1 MTDSIFSLSNNIA
14 LVTGA
19 SQGLGFEIAK
29 GFWEAGA
36 HVILNG
42 RSQPRLETAIHQISE
57 TGDRLTSLPF
67 DVSDAQAV
75 EAAFQTLQTN
85 YGRLDILVN
94 NVGIRDRRS
103 LQEFD
108 IDAIDKMWQVNL
120 RGPML
125 LAQQAAQ
132 MMIEQEYGRIINLTS
147 IAGFISNANDTV
159 YTTMKGGL
167 TALTRA
173 LAADLGPHKIN
184 VNGIAPGYFATETN
198 QYMVEK
204 QFTWDWLKQRTSLQ
218 RWGNPE
224 EIVGTAVFLA
234 SPASSYITGH
244 ILAVDGGYLAH
255 W

>member
-1 MTDSIFSLSNNIA
+1 MTQSIFSLANKIA

-19 SQGLGFEIAK
+19 SKGLGFEVAR
-29 GFWEAGA
+29 GFWGAGA
-36 HVILNG
+36 TVLLNG
-42 RSQPRLETAIHQISE
+42 RSQERLETAMSKISSSGE
-57 TGDRLTSLPF
+57 RVAALPF
-67 DVSDAQAV
+67 DVSDDQAIH
-75 EAAFQTLQTN
+75 AAFDHIETT
-85 YGRLDILVN
+85 YGRLDIFVN

-108 IDAIDKMWQVNL
+108 DDEIDQMWRVNL
-120 RGPML
+120 RAPML
-125 LAQQAAQ
+125 LAKKASKL
-132 MMIEQEYGRIINLTS
+132 MIEQGNGRIINMTS

-167 TALTRA
+167 TALTRG
-173 LAADLGPHKIN
+173 LAADLGEHNIN

-204 QFTWDWLKQRTSLQ
+204 QFTWDWLKQRTSLK

-224 EIVGTAVFLA
+224 EIVGTAVYLA
-234 SPASSYITGH
+234 SPASSYVTGQ
-244 ILAVDGGYLAH
+244 ILVVDGGYLAH